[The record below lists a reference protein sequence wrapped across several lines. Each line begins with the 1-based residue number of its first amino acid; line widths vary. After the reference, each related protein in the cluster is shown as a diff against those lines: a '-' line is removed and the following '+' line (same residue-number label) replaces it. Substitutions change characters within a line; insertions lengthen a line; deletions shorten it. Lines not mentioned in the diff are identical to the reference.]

1 MRPPAGGTPGA
12 PTAACVRPLGGGPGL
27 CGLSDSNASPGAA
40 GVPHCPA
47 RPLCPAG
54 HGPGVGPPVGG
65 GRQRCAPPAAARW
78 RGRTPPGAGRCGG
91 PRRSGGPRG
100 PRPGAPGPRESHR
113 RATGTAVVCW
123 GRAPRLL
130 HALPFGSRWSPAR
143 RPGPGW
149 PNRAAPGPRRV
160 LAPAGSATT
169 GSGAARPAAA
179 GWATPGPEARV
190 VAYLG
195 TADNVSRLLPIPLR
209 RANEPVIRTRNRFA
223 IPRPSHLAS
232 I

>member
-78 RGRTPPGAGRCGG
+78 RGRTPPGAGRWGG

-100 PRPGAPGPRESHR
+100 PRPGARAPGSPTGAR
-113 RATGTAVVCW
+113 RGPLSPAGGVRPGSSTPSPWGPGGPQPGARAPAGPTALPPAVRQGHPPGGWATRQPSGAPAW
-123 GRAPRLL
+123 SRAPRR
-130 HALPFGSRWSPAR
+130 AGPPPA
-143 RPGPGW
+143 
-149 PNRAAPGPRRV
+149 PRRV
-160 LAPAGSATT
+160 WSRTLGLRIMFRDFCQSLC
-169 GSGAARPAAA
+169 
-179 GWATPGPEARV
+179 V
-190 VAYLG
+190 VPM
-195 TADNVSRLLPIPLR
+195 SRLS
-209 RANEPVIRTRNRFA
+209 A
-223 IPRPSHLAS
+223 LATGLQS
-232 I
+232 LVQAT